1 MYCPHCGEKNSLRK
15 NGTRERKHGK
25 QPFFKCKGCSRT
37 TAKPLKKPPVA
48 EPTIK
53 KYERPLPDSKI
64 FVFTAAQNATPTAP
78 IFKVLRDVYC
88 PDRGATLSVIPIR
101 YKNATS
107 VWSDKQESD
116 DWWAPEVEPFL
127 YATRNEINENLVVL
141 GDIRTQP
148 TAVLPLTGFESI
160 TGHRSGIL
168 AHPKIQLKSVPTPNH
183 RIPKLMA
190 TTGACTVENY
200 TDSTAGKKGEFH
212 HSFGAVVVEVIGDR
226 FYMRQLSA
234 CKNGSFIDKNKRYT
248 VSGVEDAGP
257 AAALIFGD
265 THVAFADEGVAA
277 ANFEGPES
285 MVSVLNPHRLVWHDI
300 FDMFSQNHHDSKNPF
315 ITLAKHKAQ
324 MSSIPKELQLTCDYV
339 NRYGAGREN
348 VIIPSNHNE
357 GLERWIRETEWKN
370 DPSHMEF
377 YLETA
382 LEMVR
387 RTEMTEFGAHV
398 QDPFAYWAE
407 KYLTVPHRLLE
418 RDQSYAVHDIEL
430 GMHGD
435 IGPNGAR
442 GSLANLKR
450 IGVKSVIGHSH
461 SPGIEDGCFQT
472 GTNSKLRLQ
481 YNRGPSSWMHTNCVI
496 YANGKRSLLHVI
508 DGKWAL

>member
-1 MYCPHCGEKNSLRK
+1 M
-15 NGTRERKHGK
+15 
-25 QPFFKCKGCSRT
+25 
-37 TAKPLKKPPVA
+37 
-48 EPTIK
+48 
-53 KYERPLPDSKI
+53 
-64 FVFTAAQNATPTAP
+64 
-78 IFKVLRDVYC
+78 
-88 PDRGATLSVIPIR
+88 
-101 YKNATS
+101 
-107 VWSDKQESD
+107 
-116 DWWAPEVEPFL
+116 
-127 YATRNEINENLVVL
+127 

>member
-1 MYCPHCGEKNSLRK
+1 
-15 NGTRERKHGK
+15 
-25 QPFFKCKGCSRT
+25 
-37 TAKPLKKPPVA
+37 
-48 EPTIK
+48 
-53 KYERPLPDSKI
+53 
-64 FVFTAAQNATPTAP
+64 
-78 IFKVLRDVYC
+78 
-88 PDRGATLSVIPIR
+88 
-101 YKNATS
+101 
-107 VWSDKQESD
+107 
-116 DWWAPEVEPFL
+116 
-127 YATRNEINENLVVL
+127 
-141 GDIRTQP
+141 
-148 TAVLPLTGFESI
+148 
-160 TGHRSGIL
+160 
-168 AHPKIQLKSVPTPNH
+168 
-183 RIPKLMA
+183 
-190 TTGACTVENY
+190 
-200 TDSTAGKKGEFH
+200 
-212 HSFGAVVVEVIGDR
+212 
-226 FYMRQLSA
+226 
-234 CKNGSFIDKNKRYT
+234 
-248 VSGVEDAGP
+248 
-257 AAALIFGD
+257 
-265 THVAFADEGVAA
+265 
-277 ANFEGPES
+277 
-285 MVSVLNPHRLVWHDI
+285 
-300 FDMFSQNHHDSKNPF
+300 
-315 ITLAKHKAQ
+315 